1 MAWTTLYALLG
12 TLIWMLPAAVV
23 ARLERAQ
30 GVTQVLWI
38 LSAVVF
44 SYLALLCYL
53 FRPRDTQVSELRE
66 RP

>member
-12 TLIWMLPAAVV
+12 TLIWMLPAALV

-30 GVTQVLWI
+30 GASQVVWI

-44 SYLALLCYL
+44 SYLALICYL
-53 FRPRDTQVSELRE
+53 IRPRDTRITGLRD